1 MSIKLK
7 DTTYD
12 LIDKAN
18 KDGSGNTITSTY
30 LNKTTGGTINGQV
43 QINSSTSNIVMIL
56 NQTSSTVE
64 SFFRIQLSGTNKS
77 AVGWKNTEGSYI
89 YNYSCSKYLG
99 IKDDGTPHFHGSV
112 LLHEG
117 NYTSYAATKDHT
129 HSNYLTSLPSHNHN
143 GSYLKLS
150 GGDTI
155 TGTFTMGTGT
165 GIQMKYTSKGN
176 DIWMYPNGAP
186 TFGIRYFEGDPDK
199 MAFSA
204 SGNNDTVAGA
214 DLCING
220 NGDGTVTVRGKTI
233 LTSANYSTWAAAS
246 GHNHNSTYV
255 AKTGDTMTGAL
266 NVVGNS
272 SSSTRAN
279 INLVSAADV
288 PNDLYFGSKG
298 NKNWSISS
306 RDSAEKNYI
315 GIYNV
320 NTTTWTFKVDYANNV
335 LDFTKTPTVGGSTIW
350 NSGNDGSGSG
360 LDADKLDGKH
370 ASDFATSGHTHSYA
384 ASSHS
389 HNYAGSSSAG
399 GAATSI
405 VSRKLWGQSFNGT
418 ADVNGT
424 LLINGTY
431 GSYTEGIRIKPSSS
445 NWTTI
450 LLAGT
455 DLTADTGTSTKSWSI
470 HNNDGNFY
478 INKNGSSTDTG
489 NQLCNV
495 SGNWGFGTSSPSYK
509 FHLKGKAMISGSNPV
524 LFMGTAVHTTTTR
537 STIDLVTPGAD
548 ACDLWLG
555 GDSAAYWS
563 ISARNVADTTWG
575 GKSLII
581 YDQTNAKARIICNTS
596 GYVGVNVDKPAYA
609 LHIKQPATGLNSIAV
624 FERIDSSE
632 PYIYI
637 GNKDGLKV
645 ALTWCPAANNSYGAC
660 IYSSPASKYLGIKDD
675 GTPHFHGST
684 LIHAGNYTS
693 YCAKASHSHSY
704 LPLSGGTVTGT
715 LHVKDPGVGN
725 YTEGIRLYGTAK
737 DSTWSHIC
745 FGCDPA
751 ATNGT
756 HTNQWLLGRSNANNL
771 VIRSN
776 ATDLITITGSG
787 TFTLSGTMNVTTLQI
802 GGSTITFTT

>member
-7 DTTYD
+7 DTIYD
-12 LIDKAN
+12 LINKAN

-43 QINSSTSNIVMIL
+43 QINKADYLPLIL
-56 NQTSSTVE
+56 NNNQESPTECDIRFDLGGTKKGYTGYKNNYGTFIYNCATE
-64 SFFRIQLSGTNKS
+64 SFLH
-77 AVGWKNTEGSYI
+77 
-89 YNYSCSKYLG
+89 L
-99 IKDDGTPHFHGSV
+99 KDDGKAYLDNKLIYHS
-112 LLHEG
+112 G
-117 NYTSYAATKDHT
+117 NLTKVSQLTND
-129 HSNYLTSLPSHNHN
+129 SGYLTSLPSHNHN

-155 TGTFTMGTGT
+155 TGTFTMAAGT
-165 GIQMKYTSKGN
+165 GIQMVYTSKSSTG
-176 DIWMYPNGAP
+176 DVWMYANGAP
-186 TFGIRYFEGDPDK
+186 NYGIRYFEGDPDK
-199 MAFSA
+199 MAISA
-204 SGNNDTVAGA
+204 SGNNNTTSGA

-233 LTSANYSTWAAAS
+233 LTSGNYTSWAASS

-255 AKTGDTMTGAL
+255 AKSGDTMTGAL

-279 INLVSAADV
+279 INIVSAADV

-306 RDSAEKNYI
+306 RDSIEKNYI
-315 GIYNV
+315 GLYNV

-384 ASSHS
+384 ASSHT

-405 VSRKLWGQSFNGT
+405 VSRTLWGQNFNGT
-418 ADVNGT
+418 ANVDGT
-424 LLINGTY
+424 IKINGTY
-431 GSYTEGIRIKPSSS
+431 GSYTEGIRIYPPS
-445 NWTTI
+445 NKWTTI

-455 DLTADTGTSTKSWSI
+455 DNTASEGTSTKSWSI
-470 HNNDGNFY
+470 HNNDGSFY
-478 INKNGSSTDTG
+478 INKNGSNTDTG

-495 SGNWGFGTSSPSYK
+495 GGCWGVGTSSPSYK
-509 FHLKGKAMISGSNPV
+509 FHIKGKTMISGSYPN
-524 LFMGTAVHTTTTR
+524 LFIGTAVHTSTTR
-537 STIDLVTPGAD
+537 STIDLVTPTAD

-555 GDSAAYWS
+555 GDGAAYWS
-563 ISARNVADTTWG
+563 LSARNVADTTWG
-575 GKSLII
+575 GKAFII
-581 YDQTNAKARIICNTS
+581 YDQTNAKARIVANTS
-596 GYVGVNVDKPAYA
+596 GFVGVNVDKPVYA
-609 LHIKQPATGLNSIAV
+609 LQVKTSGSGSIAY
-624 FERIDSSE
+624 FERSDNTE
-632 PYIYI
+632 PFIYI
-637 GNKDGLKV
+637 GNSAGAKT
-645 ALTWCPAANNSYGAC
+645 AITWVPSTYGAC
-660 IYSSPASKYLGIKDD
+660 IYSSPAGKYLGIKDN
-675 GTPHFHGST
+675 GTPHFQGNT

-693 YCAKASHSHSY
+693 YCAPASHSHSY
-704 LPLSGGTVTGT
+704 LPLSGGTLTGT

-802 GGSTITFTT
+802 GGQTITFTT

>member
-1 MSIKLK
+1 MSIRLK
-7 DTTYD
+7 DTIYNLVSSASSAT
-12 LIDKAN
+12 KATQ
-18 KDGSGNTITSTY
+18 DGSGNTITSTY
-30 LNKTTGGTINGQV
+30 LKLSGGTLTNTL
-43 QINSSTSNIVMIL
+43 QINKGDYLPLIL
-56 NQTSSTVE
+56 NNNQE
-64 SFFRIQLSGTNKS
+64 SPTECDIRFDLGGTKKGY
-77 AVGWKNTEGSYI
+77 VGYKNNYGTFI
-89 YNYSCSKYLG
+89 YNCATQSFLHV
-99 IKDDGTPHFHGSV
+99 KDDGKAYLDNQLIYHA
-112 LLHEG
+112 G
-117 NYTSYAATKDHT
+117 NLTKVSQLTNDAG
-129 HSNYLTSLPSHNHN
+129 YLTSLPSHNH
-143 GSYLKLS
+143 SYLPLS
-150 GGDTI
+150 GGTL
-155 TGTFTMGTGT
+155 TGTVTMNTGT

-176 DIWMYPNGAP
+176 DIWIYPNGAP

-204 SGNNDTVAGA
+204 SGNNDTIAGA

-279 INLVSAADV
+279 INIISAADV

-320 NTTTWTFKVDYANNV
+320 NTTTWAFKIDYANNV
-335 LDFTKTPTVGGSTIW
+335 LDFTKTPTVSGSTIW

-360 LDADKLDGKH
+360 LDADLLDGKH

-384 ASSHS
+384 ASSHT

-495 SGNWGFGTSSPSYK
+495 SGNWGIGTSSPSYK
-509 FHLKGKAMISGSNPV
+509 FHVKGKAMISGSNPN
-524 LFMGTAVHTTTTR
+524 LFIGTAVHTTTTR
-537 STIDLVTPGAD
+537 STIDLVTPTAD

-555 GDSAAYWS
+555 GDGAAYWS

-575 GKSLII
+575 AKSLII
-581 YDQTNAKARIICNTS
+581 YDQTNSKARIVANTS
-596 GYVGVNVDKPAYA
+596 GFVGINVDKPTYA
-609 LHIKQPATGLNSIAV
+609 LQVKTSGSGSIAY
-624 FERIDSSE
+624 FERADNTE
-632 PYIYI
+632 PFIYI
-637 GNKDGLKV
+637 GNSAGAKT
-645 ALTWCPAANNSYGAC
+645 AITWVPSTHGAC
-660 IYSSPASKYLGIKDD
+660 IYSSPAAKYLGIKDD

-704 LPLSGGTVTGT
+704 LPLSGGTLTGT
-715 LHVKDPGVGN
+715 LHVKASDSN
-725 YTEGIRLYGTAK
+725 YREGIRLYGAAK
-737 DSTWSHIC
+737 DSRWSHIC

-751 ATNGT
+751 ATEGT
-756 HTNQWLLGRSNANNL
+756 HANQWLLGRSDANNL
-771 VIRSN
+771 VIRNN

-802 GGSTITFTT
+802 GGQSITFTT